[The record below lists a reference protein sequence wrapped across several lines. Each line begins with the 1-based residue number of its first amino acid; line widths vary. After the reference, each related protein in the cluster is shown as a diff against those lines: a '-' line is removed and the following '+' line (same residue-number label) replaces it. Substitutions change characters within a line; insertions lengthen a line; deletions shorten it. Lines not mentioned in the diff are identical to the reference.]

1 MVPSVPSGVAVTV
14 VAVASLI
21 PLSGFLTIAFGA
33 RAAGLAGW
41 PRLAGYVAAGLLAW
55 GGLGVALAA
64 LEIGWGAAYRLT
76 PVLLALA
83 YALPVLLVV
92 AALRRAPRLRTALGT
107 RSALWRLASIQL
119 ARNVGLVFL
128 VLHARGELPGLFT
141 YPAAWGDVAI
151 GVTAPIAMWAL
162 WFRDAEVR
170 RPGSGWRKAFIGW
183 NVAGLADHVVAVTL
197 GILCF
202 PGALHVFDVHP
213 TTVVFAGLP
222 MVLFPIYMVPFAA
235 MGHRIMLDAIRRP
248 AGRAR
253 RDGVAERVPV
263 LGGAG

>member
-1 MVPSVPSGVAVTV
+1 VVPSVPSGVAITV

-21 PLSGFLTIAFGA
+21 PLSGFVTTAFGA

-41 PRLAGYVAAGLLAW
+41 PRLAASVTAGLLAW

-64 LEIGWGAAYRLT
+64 LHAGWGAPFRFT
-76 PVLLALA
+76 PVLVALA
-83 YALPVLLVV
+83 YALPVVLVV
-92 AALRRAPRLRTALGT
+92 AALRRAPRLRAALGT

-128 VLHARGELPGLFT
+128 VLHARGRLPGLFT

-151 GVTAPIAMWAL
+151 GVTAPVAMWAL
-162 WFRDAEVR
+162 WSREAQVR
-170 RPGSGWRKAFIGW
+170 RPGSGWRRAFVAW

-197 GILCF
+197 GVLCF
-202 PGALHVFDVHP
+202 PGALHLLHVHP

-235 MGHRIMLDAIRRP
+235 MGHRIMLDAIRHP
-248 AGRAR
+248 
-253 RDGVAERVPV
+253 ERLPE
-263 LGGAG
+263 AAT

>member
-1 MVPSVPSGVAVTV
+1 VVPSVPSGVAVTV

-92 AALRRAPRLRTALGT
+92 AALRRAPRL
-107 RSALWRLASIQL
+107 
-119 ARNVGLVFL
+119 
-128 VLHARGELPGLFT
+128 P
-141 YPAAWGDVAI
+141 P
-151 GVTAPIAMWAL
+151 
-162 WFRDAEVR
+162 
-170 RPGSGWRKAFIGW
+170 
-183 NVAGLADHVVAVTL
+183 
-197 GILCF
+197 
-202 PGALHVFDVHP
+202 
-213 TTVVFAGLP
+213 
-222 MVLFPIYMVPFAA
+222 
-235 MGHRIMLDAIRRP
+235 RP
-248 AGRAR
+248 ADDAAL
-253 RDGVAERVPV
+253 RDGGDR
-263 LGGAG
+263 AGVRAAVDFRL